1 MTKKENHYY
10 LMAGAIFT
18 SKEPYWVT
26 TVLGSCVAVCL
37 YDTINHFGGINHFM
51 LPYWSGQGLSSPR
64 YGDIAISK
72 LINEMESHGSK
83 KNNLI
88 AKLFGGA
95 SVLDYNHTSIAIGE
109 KNVNVAKDIL
119 KEYNIRIVSESTGGL
134 VGRKII
140 YKTATGEVYH
150 KFLTNNTKTL

>member
-1 MTKKENHYY
+1 MTENKKQYY
-10 LMAGAIFT
+10 LLAGAIFV
-18 SKEPYWVT
+18 SKEPFWVT
-26 TVLGSCVAVCL
+26 TVLGSCVAICL

-64 YGDIAISK
+64 YGDIAIIK
-72 LINEMESHGSK
+72 LINEMESYGSN

-95 SVLDYNHTSIAIGE
+95 SVLDYNHSSIAIGD
-109 KNVNVAKDIL
+109 KNINVAKDIL
-119 KEYNIRIVSESTGGL
+119 KENNIKITSENTGGL

-150 KFLTNNTKTL
+150 KFLTNDTKTI